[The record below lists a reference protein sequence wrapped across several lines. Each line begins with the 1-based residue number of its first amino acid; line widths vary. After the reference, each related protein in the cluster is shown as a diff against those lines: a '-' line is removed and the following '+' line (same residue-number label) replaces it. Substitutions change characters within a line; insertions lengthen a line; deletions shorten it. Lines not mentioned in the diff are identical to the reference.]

1 MRRKALALL
10 LALAALLACLPA
22 LAEDTLTLPSALK
35 VIGEEAFL
43 GSTAKKIV
51 LPEGLEEI
59 HSRAFSGAAVEDINL
74 PLSLRSIA
82 DDAFD
87 RKPSRLSPRA
97 GCRPYPNWPWARRS

>member
-1 MRRKALALL
+1 MDRKELMQAIREGRVQGAYLFEGVEENIKAAAMTALRKAL
-10 LALAALLACLPA
+10 
-22 LAEDTLTLPSALK
+22 
-35 VIGEEAFL
+35 
-43 GSTAKKIV
+43 

-87 RKPSRLSPRA
+87 RKPSRLSVIL
-97 GCRPYPNWPWARRS
+97 GSWAFDWAVA